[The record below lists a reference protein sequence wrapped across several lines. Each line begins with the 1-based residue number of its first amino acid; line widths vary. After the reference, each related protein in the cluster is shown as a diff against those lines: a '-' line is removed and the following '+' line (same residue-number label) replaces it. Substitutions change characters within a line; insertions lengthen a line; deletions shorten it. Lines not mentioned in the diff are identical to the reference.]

1 MKVRKFDHYVES
13 LEDCLN
19 QVRQAR
25 AEGVMLTDTELL
37 DYSFKYSLST
47 GKSLKGDIGFLGA
60 FYAEYLEEV
69 FDFRALGYSNKEMLS
84 FLKRVCFRGRVSGI
98 SKVRVS
104 GKDENG
110 VFYLNVRNCRTKEN
124 VELPISGVKSFTQAC
139 LVVITLV
146 ATDGLNEGE
155 FKSFSED
162 YLLNVYKE
170 IQSGKN
176 PKPYIYSG
184 ASKSFR
190 AYVSK
195 SNQTGVHGNI
205 VQFRVG

>member
-1 MKVRKFDHYVES
+1 MKIRKFDKYVE
-13 LEDCLN
+13 LLDDCLSE
-19 QVRQAR
+19 VYQAR
-25 AEGVMLTDTELL
+25 SEGVMLTDMEML

-47 GKSLKGDIGFLGA
+47 GRSMKGDIGFLGA

-69 FDFRALGYSNKEMLS
+69 FDFRAMGYSNKEMLS
-84 FLKRVCFRGRVSGI
+84 FLKRVCFRGRALGI

-104 GKDENG
+104 GKDANG
-110 VFYLNVRNCRTKEN
+110 VFYLNIRNCRTKEN

-146 ATDGLNEGE
+146 ATDSLNEGE

-162 YLLNVYKE
+162 YLLTVYKE

-176 PKPYIYSG
+176 PKPYIYTG
-184 ASKSFR
+184 
-190 AYVSK
+190 VSK
-195 SNQTGVHGNI
+195 SLKTYMSKGKTEKHGNI